1 MENSVTLLG
10 IEIDNEKHVT
20 ALCQKSGSQLNALS
34 RIRKYTGFQEIKML
48 LDSFIFSNSNYCP
61 LVWYCCCAALSQ
73 KIEKTQEHALRLL
86 YNDNYSNYK
95 SLLLKA
101 ERPTMEVSSMKKLAI
116 EVCNT
121 SKYLNPDF
129 MHIYLKKGSKNR
141 TKTTNYNVR

>member
-1 MENSVTLLG
+1 
-10 IEIDNEKHVT
+10 
-20 ALCQKSGSQLNALS
+20 
-34 RIRKYTGFQEIKML
+34 ML

-86 YNDNYSNYK
+86 YNDNYYSNYK